1 MGGNRKLNYNR
12 PPEHRTAT
20 NSEQGLPHYVRPT
33 STCRKVT
40 KKEIIRRLSVVASSC
55 RDVEQQNQ
63 VTLAVNR
70 SLTKKV
76 AKSKEVSEGLRMC
89 LNQCRRQVRS
99 TKHDLV
105 KALQDNVAT
114 KNDALSQEQEHQ
126 SLIAAMEKDAQATLE
141 QVKRGH
147 SLSMAKIISKSESK
161 LAATEMKHKRAE
173 SITEMKHKRVVNN
186 IEIEHKR
193 EVNIITKRDRVTIN
207 AKENLHALELEI
219 KSNEINVSPPFHI
232 VAFLP
237 SFTHTTFL
245 QELIKKHDTQKCR
258 DKKLHRKQQVAKDKK
273 YARLLA
279 AKEVKHAKRQAAN
292 KALIAKG
299 IEMTR
304 SIAQASFTR
313 SVNANFDHATFIAAW
328 AKVLRNRPDLA
339 AHQHVGVALIIE
351 SKYGSAL
358 PVFKD
363 PDQLKIADLA
373 ALVASTTDAAKNG
386 KVPVAMLSGATTT
399 VFDLTTYSMSSATPL
414 LFPNQV
420 TSVTIGYESATTKI
434 VSLTIDLN
442 FCDFYDGALLLDAL
456 VASL

>member
-1 MGGNRKLNYNR
+1 MSFKYPVVMPKMSMTMETGELINFHVAVGDHVKSGDVLFEVMTDKIDMEVEAPADGVIEALVAN
-12 PPEHRTAT
+12 P
-20 NSEQGLPHYVRPT
+20 GDV
-33 STCRKVT
+33 V
-40 KKEIIRRLSVVASSC
+40 EIGKPVLIMLTETEVMAFDFGTDNEPVAAVEVVA
-55 RDVEQQNQ
+55 
-63 VTLAVNR
+63 AP
-70 SLTKKV
+70 V
-76 AKSKEVSEGLRMC
+76 APVVAQAPVVAAPVI
-89 LNQCRRQVRS
+89 LNE
-99 TKHDLV
+99 TV
-105 KALQDNVAT
+105 KAVPKARVEAANRGIDLRTVRAT
-114 KNDALSQEQEHQ
+114 GPDRTIS
-126 SLIAAMEKDAQATLE
+126 MEDVNGAQLDPA
-141 QVKRGH
+141 
-147 SLSMAKIISKSESK
+147 I
-161 LAATEMKHKRAE
+161 
-173 SITEMKHKRVVNN
+173 
-186 IEIEHKR
+186 
-193 EVNIITKRDRVTIN
+193 
-207 AKENLHALELEI
+207 
-219 KSNEINVSPPFHI
+219 
-232 VAFLP
+232 
-237 SFTHTTFL
+237 
-245 QELIKKHDTQKCR
+245 
-258 DKKLHRKQQVAKDKK
+258 
-273 YARLLA
+273 
-279 AKEVKHAKRQAAN
+279 AKRQAAN

-339 AHQHVGVALIIE
+339 TQQHVGVALIIE

-358 PVFKD
+358 PVFRD
-363 PDQLKIADLA
+363 PDQVKIADLT

>member
-1 MGGNRKLNYNR
+1 MSFKYPVVMPKMSMTMETGELINFHVAVGDHVKSGDVLFEVMTDKIDMEVEAPADGVIEALVAN
-12 PPEHRTAT
+12 P
-20 NSEQGLPHYVRPT
+20 GDV
-33 STCRKVT
+33 V
-40 KKEIIRRLSVVASSC
+40 EIGKPVLIMLTETEVMAFDFGTDGEPVAAVEVVAAPAP
-55 RDVEQQNQ
+55 V
-63 VTLAVNR
+63 
-70 SLTKKV
+70 V
-76 AKSKEVSEGLRMC
+76 AAAPVVVAPII
-89 LNQCRRQVRS
+89 LNE
-99 TKHDLV
+99 TV
-105 KALQDNVAT
+105 KAVPKARVEAANRGIDLRTVRAT
-114 KNDALSQEQEHQ
+114 GPDRT
-126 SLIAAMEKDAQATLE
+126 ITMEDVNGAQLDPA
-141 QVKRGH
+141 
-147 SLSMAKIISKSESK
+147 I
-161 LAATEMKHKRAE
+161 
-173 SITEMKHKRVVNN
+173 
-186 IEIEHKR
+186 
-193 EVNIITKRDRVTIN
+193 
-207 AKENLHALELEI
+207 
-219 KSNEINVSPPFHI
+219 
-232 VAFLP
+232 
-237 SFTHTTFL
+237 
-245 QELIKKHDTQKCR
+245 
-258 DKKLHRKQQVAKDKK
+258 
-273 YARLLA
+273 
-279 AKEVKHAKRQAAN
+279 AKRQAAN

-358 PVFKD
+358 PVFRD
-363 PDQLKIADLA
+363 PDQVKIADLA

>member
-1 MGGNRKLNYNR
+1 MSFKYPVVMPKMSMTMETGELIIFHVAVGDHVKNGDVLFEVMTDKIDMEVEAPADGVIEALVAN
-12 PPEHRTAT
+12 P
-20 NSEQGLPHYVRPT
+20 GDV
-33 STCRKVT
+33 V
-40 KKEIIRRLSVVASSC
+40 EIGKPVLIMLTETEVMAFDFGSDGEPVAAVEVVA
-55 RDVEQQNQ
+55 
-63 VTLAVNR
+63 AP
-70 SLTKKV
+70 V
-76 AKSKEVSEGLRMC
+76 APPVAAPVVPAAPVILSE
-89 LNQCRRQVRS
+89 
-99 TKHDLV
+99 TV
-105 KALQDNVAT
+105 KAVPKARVEAANRGIDLRTVRAT
-114 KNDALSQEQEHQ
+114 GPDRT
-126 SLIAAMEKDAQATLE
+126 ITMEDVNGAQLDPA
-141 QVKRGH
+141 
-147 SLSMAKIISKSESK
+147 I
-161 LAATEMKHKRAE
+161 
-173 SITEMKHKRVVNN
+173 
-186 IEIEHKR
+186 
-193 EVNIITKRDRVTIN
+193 
-207 AKENLHALELEI
+207 
-219 KSNEINVSPPFHI
+219 
-232 VAFLP
+232 
-237 SFTHTTFL
+237 
-245 QELIKKHDTQKCR
+245 
-258 DKKLHRKQQVAKDKK
+258 
-273 YARLLA
+273 
-279 AKEVKHAKRQAAN
+279 AKRQAAN
-292 KALIAKG
+292 KALIAQG

-358 PVFKD
+358 PVFRD
-363 PDQLKIADLA
+363 PDQLTIADLV

>member
-1 MGGNRKLNYNR
+1 MSFKYPVVMPKMSMTMETGELINFHVAVGDQVKSGDVLFEVMTDKIDMEVEAPADGVIEALIAN
-12 PPEHRTAT
+12 P
-20 NSEQGLPHYVRPT
+20 GDV
-33 STCRKVT
+33 V
-40 KKEIIRRLSVVASSC
+40 EIGKPVLIMLTETEVMAFDFGTDDEPVASVEVVAGP
-55 RDVEQQNQ
+55 
-63 VTLAVNR
+63 AP
-70 SLTKKV
+70 V
-76 AKSKEVSEGLRMC
+76 AAPIVPTAPII
-89 LNQCRRQVRS
+89 LNES
-99 TKHDLV
+99 V
-105 KALQDNVAT
+105 KAVPKARVEAANRGIDLRTVRAT
-114 KNDALSQEQEHQ
+114 GPDRT
-126 SLIAAMEKDAQATLE
+126 ITMEDVNGAQLDPA
-141 QVKRGH
+141 
-147 SLSMAKIISKSESK
+147 I
-161 LAATEMKHKRAE
+161 
-173 SITEMKHKRVVNN
+173 
-186 IEIEHKR
+186 
-193 EVNIITKRDRVTIN
+193 
-207 AKENLHALELEI
+207 
-219 KSNEINVSPPFHI
+219 
-232 VAFLP
+232 
-237 SFTHTTFL
+237 
-245 QELIKKHDTQKCR
+245 
-258 DKKLHRKQQVAKDKK
+258 
-273 YARLLA
+273 
-279 AKEVKHAKRQAAN
+279 AKRQAAN

-358 PVFKD
+358 PVFRD
-363 PDQLKIADLA
+363 PDQLNIADLA

-399 VFDLTTYSMSSATPL
+399 VFDLTAYSMSSATPL

>member
-1 MGGNRKLNYNR
+1 MSFKYPVVMPKMSMTMETGELINFHVAVGDQVKSGDVLFEVMTDKIDMEVEAPADGVIEALVAN
-12 PPEHRTAT
+12 P
-20 NSEQGLPHYVRPT
+20 GDV
-33 STCRKVT
+33 V
-40 KKEIIRRLSVVASSC
+40 EIGKSVLIMLTETEVMAFDFGTDDEPVAAVEVVATPAP
-55 RDVEQQNQ
+55 V
-63 VTLAVNR
+63 
-70 SLTKKV
+70 V
-76 AKSKEVSEGLRMC
+76 ATSVAPAAPVI
-89 LNQCRRQVRS
+89 LNE
-99 TKHDLV
+99 TV
-105 KALQDNVAT
+105 KAVPKARVEAANRGIDLRTVRAT
-114 KNDALSQEQEHQ
+114 GPDRT
-126 SLIAAMEKDAQATLE
+126 ITMEDVNGAQLDPA
-141 QVKRGH
+141 
-147 SLSMAKIISKSESK
+147 I
-161 LAATEMKHKRAE
+161 
-173 SITEMKHKRVVNN
+173 
-186 IEIEHKR
+186 
-193 EVNIITKRDRVTIN
+193 
-207 AKENLHALELEI
+207 
-219 KSNEINVSPPFHI
+219 
-232 VAFLP
+232 
-237 SFTHTTFL
+237 
-245 QELIKKHDTQKCR
+245 
-258 DKKLHRKQQVAKDKK
+258 
-273 YARLLA
+273 
-279 AKEVKHAKRQAAN
+279 AKRQAAN

>member
-1 MGGNRKLNYNR
+1 MSFKYPVVMPKMSMTMETGELIIFHVAVGDHVKSGDVLFEVMTDKIDMEVEAPADGVIEALVAN
-12 PPEHRTAT
+12 P
-20 NSEQGLPHYVRPT
+20 GDV
-33 STCRKVT
+33 V
-40 KKEIIRRLSVVASSC
+40 EIGKPVLIMLTETEVMAFDFGTDNEPVAAVEVVAAPAP
-55 RDVEQQNQ
+55 V
-63 VTLAVNR
+63 
-70 SLTKKV
+70 V
-76 AKSKEVSEGLRMC
+76 AAAPVVVAPII
-89 LNQCRRQVRS
+89 LNE
-99 TKHDLV
+99 TV
-105 KALQDNVAT
+105 KAVPKARVEAANRGIDLRTVRAT
-114 KNDALSQEQEHQ
+114 GPDRTIS
-126 SLIAAMEKDAQATLE
+126 MEDVNGAQLDPA
-141 QVKRGH
+141 
-147 SLSMAKIISKSESK
+147 I
-161 LAATEMKHKRAE
+161 
-173 SITEMKHKRVVNN
+173 
-186 IEIEHKR
+186 
-193 EVNIITKRDRVTIN
+193 
-207 AKENLHALELEI
+207 
-219 KSNEINVSPPFHI
+219 
-232 VAFLP
+232 
-237 SFTHTTFL
+237 
-245 QELIKKHDTQKCR
+245 
-258 DKKLHRKQQVAKDKK
+258 
-273 YARLLA
+273 
-279 AKEVKHAKRQAAN
+279 AKRQAAN

-358 PVFKD
+358 PVFRD
-363 PDQLKIADLA
+363 PDQVKIADLT